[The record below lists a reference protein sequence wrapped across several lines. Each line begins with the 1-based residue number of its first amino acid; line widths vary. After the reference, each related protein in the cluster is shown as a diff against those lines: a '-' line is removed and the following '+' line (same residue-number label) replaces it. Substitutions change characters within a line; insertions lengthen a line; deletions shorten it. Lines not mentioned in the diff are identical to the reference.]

1 MNHTPGPWGIETS
14 SQGLIVV
21 GSNEQPVVLIP
32 FFSEG
37 EWEKDEW
44 KKLDLSK
51 RNVELAANAR
61 MIAAAPELYKALRDL
76 FEAVVIPE
84 EISIEAGCK
93 ARIRARDILLKLRG
107 EEGGECLSS
116 QQARRTGSRS

>member
-61 MIAAAPELYKALRDL
+61 MIAAAPELYKALEELRDKVWRIIDL
-76 FEAVVIPE
+76 HRDSEARA
-84 EISIEAGCK
+84 EANVALERANAALAK
-93 ARIRARDILLKLRG
+93 ARGDER
-107 EEGGECLSS
+107 EEN
-116 QQARRTGSRS
+116 A